1 MKAIET
7 QYKGYRF
14 RSRLEARWAVFFD
27 ALGLSW
33 EYEPEGFELPD
44 GTRYLPD
51 FRVTSPQGVIY
62 WYEVKPDGVD
72 SDEKFTKFLGAI
84 NGEDEG
90 ECVYGFLLSGDPM
103 SFLESCTK
111 NGGVCPRCGKV
122 SREFEYGTYE
132 HGASEV
138 GIGCEP
144 CDFNTPGGGDNDE
157 EPGVTVPSTPHKGM
171 LLVSSDDFIRHTKIV
186 MAAAS
191 LARSAR
197 FEFGESGAKRG

>member
-72 SDEKFTKFLGAI
+72 SDEKFTKFIRAI
-84 NGEDEG
+84 NGEEEG
-90 ECVYGFLLSGDPM
+90 ECVYGFLLSGDPQ
-103 SFLESCTK
+103 SFLESCTEK
-111 NGGVCPRCGKV
+111 GGVCPRCGNV
-122 SREFEYGTYE
+122 TRYFSYGVHPSFDGVY
-132 HGASEV
+132 
-138 GIGCEP
+138 IGCEP
-144 CDFNTPGGGDNDE
+144 CDFSTPCGGDNDE

-171 LLVSSDDFIRHTKIV
+171 LFVSVDNFVRHAAKV
-186 MAAAS
+186 MSCAVA
-191 LARSAR
+191 ARSAR